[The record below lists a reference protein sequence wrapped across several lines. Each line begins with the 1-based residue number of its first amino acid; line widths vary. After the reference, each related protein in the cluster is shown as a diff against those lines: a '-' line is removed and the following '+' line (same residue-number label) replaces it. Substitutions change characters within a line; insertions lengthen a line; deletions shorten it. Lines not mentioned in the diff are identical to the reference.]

1 MLLTID
7 VGNTNISCGIY
18 DNDLLIAKF
27 RFITKQTRTTD
38 ELALQFHS
46 IMEVKGIKESDV
58 TDIVLSSVVPNL
70 NNDLI
75 SAVNT
80 LFGKDPFVIGPGIK
94 TGIVVTIE
102 NPKSVGADLIV
113 DAVAAYEMYKR
124 DVLVVD
130 FGTCTKFLYINE
142 KGEFQYGVLSPGL
155 EIYASSLWQQTAQLP
170 QVQLKKPKTI
180 LARGT
185 VDCMQAGIVYGYIG
199 LTEGIITQLK
209 KEIGHDFP
217 VLGTGGLGRYICPET
232 DMIDS
237 YDPDIAYKGMK
248 LIFEKN
254 KK

>member
-18 DNDLLIAKF
+18 REDELIAKF

-38 ELALQFHS
+38 EIALQFHA
-46 IMEVKGIKESDV
+46 IMEVKGIKSSDV
-58 TDIVLSSVVPNL
+58 KHIVLSSVVPNL

-75 SAVNT
+75 SAVET
-80 LFGKDPFVIGPGIK
+80 LFGQKPFVIGPGIK
-94 TGIVVTIE
+94 TGIFITVE

-113 DAVAAYEMYKR
+113 DAVAAYDKYKR

-130 FGTCTKFLYINE
+130 FGTCTKFLYISD
-142 KGEFQYGVLSPGL
+142 KGEFQYGALAPGL

-170 QVQLKKPKTI
+170 QVQLKKPDSI

-199 LTEGIITQLK
+199 LTEGIISQYQ

-217 VLGTGGLGRYICPET
+217 VLATGGLGRYICNET
-232 DMIDS
+232 KMIDE